1 MCNKAYC
8 TIIPP
13 HILEELAK
21 RGNTSCKK
29 TLNDTHRI
37 LQKRNTVLNN
47 LLIQEEDEE
56 NGGRYIYDSQN
67 QYKQRVELVRKEND
81 PEVDDVI
88 VNEVY
93 DMSGFVRD
101 YFKTTFD
108 LNSIDNKG
116 MDVISNI
123 RYGKEYNNA
132 FWDGDEMTYGEGDGI
147 QFKDFTKAIDVI
159 AHELMHGVTQFL
171 ANLEYQSQSGAL
183 NEHFSDVFGTI
194 IKQKFLKQDCSSAD
208 WLIGDLIVTDKFP
221 GKAIRSMKAPG
232 TANDFDTQPDHMD
245 NYYAGSADN
254 QGVHINSGIPNKA
267 FYLTAI
273 EIGIDNCSIIWF
285 ETLKT
290 LWRTAN
296 FNDMLD
302 NLLVTTNTLVDQDKI
317 NSNAVEVVT
326 NSFTEVGLTQIAKDV
341 L

>member
-1 MCNKAYC
+1 MCQKAKC
-8 TIIPP
+8 SIIPP

-47 LLIQEEDEE
+47 ILLQDQQEGKGE
-56 NGGRYIYDSQN
+56 RYIYDSQN
-67 QYKQRVELVRKEND
+67 KYEQRVELIRKEND
-81 PEVDDVI
+81 PNVEDSV

-93 DMSGFVRD
+93 EASGFVRD
-101 YFKTTFD
+101 YFKSTFN
-108 LNSIDNKG
+108 LNSIDNNG
-116 MDVISNI
+116 LDVISNI
-123 RYGKEYNNA
+123 RYGENYNNA

-171 ANLEYQSQSGAL
+171 ANLEYQAQSGAL
-183 NEHFSDVFGTI
+183 NEHFSDVFGTV
-194 IKQKFLKQDCSSAD
+194 IKQKYLKQDIACAD

-232 TANDFDTQPDHMD
+232 TSNDFDTQPDHMD
-245 NYYAGSADN
+245 NIYTGSADN

-273 EIGIDNCSIIWF
+273 EIGIDDSALIWF
-285 ETLKT
+285 ETMKA

-296 FNDMLD
+296 FNDMLETI
-302 NLLVTTNTLVDQDKI
+302 LATTKTLVAQEKVAV
-317 NSNAVEVVT
+317 NANEVVIK
-326 NSFTEVGLTQIAKDV
+326 SFAEVGLSQPLV
-341 L
+341 

>member
-1 MCNKAYC
+1 MCNKTQC

-21 RGNTSCKK
+21 RGNTNCKK
-29 TLNDTHRI
+29 TLNDTQRI

-47 LLIQEEDEE
+47 LLVRDGE
-56 NGGRYIYDSQN
+56 NGNAERYIYDSQN
-67 QYKQRVELVRKEND
+67 KYEQRVELIRKEND
-81 PEVDDVI
+81 DEVDDTI

-101 YFKTTFD
+101 YFKITFD
-108 LNSIDNKG
+108 LNSMDNNG

-123 RYGKEYNNA
+123 RYGKDYNNA
-132 FWDGDEMTYGEGDGI
+132 FWDGDEMTYGEGDNV
-147 QFKDFTKAIDVI
+147 QFKNFTKAIDVI
-159 AHELMHGVTQFL
+159 AHELTHGVTQFL

-183 NEHFSDVFGTI
+183 NEHFSDVFGTV
-194 IKQKFLKQDCSSAD
+194 IKQKYLKQDVTCAD

-221 GKAIRSMKAPG
+221 GTAIRSMKAPG
-232 TANDFDTQPDHMD
+232 TANDFDTQSDHMD
-245 NYYAGSADN
+245 NYYTGSSDN

-273 EIGIDNCSIIWF
+273 EIGIDDSALLWF
-285 ETLKT
+285 ETLKV

-296 FNDMLD
+296 FNDLLE
-302 NLLVTTNTLVDQDKI
+302 NLLKVSKKLSDNGKVDIK
-317 NSNAVEVVT
+317 SVEVIT
-326 NSFTEVGLTQIAKDV
+326 KSFLEVGLSQIV
-341 L
+341 